1 MKKGSIKHGAYVPLQ
16 MGYLRPNDLCSQG
29 FTPIEGFYVCGAST
43 YPGGM
48 ILGAGGYL
56 GANLIA
62 DDLGV
67 KKTWKE
73 PEFVTVAKER
83 GFIVDR

>member
-1 MKKGSIKHGAYVPLQ
+1 
-16 MGYLRPNDLCSQG
+16 
-29 FTPIEGFYVCGAST
+29 
-43 YPGGM
+43 M

-83 GFIVDR
+83 GFIV